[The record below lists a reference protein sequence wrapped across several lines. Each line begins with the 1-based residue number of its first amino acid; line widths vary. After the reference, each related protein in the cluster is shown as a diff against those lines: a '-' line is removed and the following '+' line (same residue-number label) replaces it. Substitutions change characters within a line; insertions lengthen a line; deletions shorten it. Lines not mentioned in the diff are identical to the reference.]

1 MLQPSTLKLK
11 VCKFLKLGIR
21 DVAEVQE
28 WANCLF
34 VRFRKGYKFFVRF
47 VSKKALVTDIPQE
60 SGLYWVTIAGKKLL
74 MKLTITSF
82 EKSAL
87 IDLFHCN
94 NKQALGSIEVFKG
107 SLVRA
112 FFKDELLPRCE
123 LRAIDFEPYHI
134 NTNLTLR
141 STSKAYVPLGSLA

>member
-21 DVAEVQE
+21 EVAEVQE

-47 VSKKALVTDIPQE
+47 VSKKALLPALPQE
-60 SGLYWVTIAGKKLL
+60 SGLFW
-74 MKLTITSF
+74 ITLNNH
-82 EKSAL
+82 KTL
-87 IDLFHCN
+87 VYINRNGGNIDVYTTDR
-94 NKQALGSIEVFKG
+94 KQRVAIFDEFQGQ
-107 SLVRA
+107 LVRGWVA
-112 FFKDELLPRCE
+112 DNKLCRDE
-123 LRAIDFEPYHI
+123 LRAIDFESYRI